1 MNTPNPES
9 KRFHKRSVTC
19 ASIILFLFFILFIR
33 LCYLQLFEHSFY
45 ATLSKRN
52 VISIIPVRPDRGIIY
67 DRNGVVLAKNIPVY
81 SLMIIPGRVKNMKHT
96 INALKKVISLTPQ
109 EIQNFYHIVKQY
121 YPYQA
126 VPLKEQLTEAQVDSF
141 YVNQYQF
148 PGVTVQTNMIRTYPL
163 GNATSDVVGY
173 VGRITA
179 NELTEVNPANYT
191 ASDEIGKAGVESE
204 DEILL
209 HGVMGSEEAEID
221 ATGKVVR
228 ILKKTPPIAGD
239 NIYLTIDSKLQ
250 VYANKLLGKNTG
262 AIVAIQP
269 ATGQVLAMVTKPN
282 YNPNEF
288 VNGLSQAQYDA
299 IINAPDHPMFNR
311 ATRAQYAPGSA
322 IKPFIAFGGLN
333 DGIIDTQDYIYD
345 PGWFRLPGTKH
356 IFHNWKKFGWVN
368 VTKAITVSCDT
379 FFYQLAAVM
388 GIDRVDQTLTQFGF
402 GNLTGINLPMEKPGV
417 VPSPAWK
424 MKALGQPWYEGDT
437 VETGIGQGYI
447 LVTPIQLATAV
458 STMAERGLRFQPTV
472 LLKLQQPNGSI
483 TTMQPIIESPIV
495 AKDPKAWQT
504 VINAMQDVI
513 TNPQGTAY
521 PSFQNITYTAAG
533 KTGTAQVAADNSQ
546 GNVAQIGVR
555 FQNNH
560 FFIVFAPVNN
570 PQIAIAVAVEHI
582 AGMTQ
587 RGVLIARKLLDFY
600 MREQSANASKNI
612 NTAPQ
617 VALPTPQAPA
627 KNTENTAGKVKKQ
640 NLPAPAG
647 PSLLPNETMKSIENK
662 KPVPTN
668 NSNTNANTIPPT
680 TQNNNPAQQTTSK
693 SVIHSAYLDQ
703 LQQEM
708 ETKVKAQMEMQ
719 ADMQNSNQ

>member
-1 MNTPNPES
+1 MIKPACVKDLPRNITALA
-9 KRFHKRSVTC
+9 K
-19 ASIILFLFFILFIR
+19 L
-33 LCYLQLFEHSFY
+33 LQLTPEE
-45 ATLSKRN
+45 
-52 VISIIPVRPDRGIIY
+52 IS
-67 DRNGVVLAKNIPVY
+67 
-81 SLMIIPGRVKNMKHT
+81 
-96 INALKKVISLTPQ
+96 
-109 EIQNFYHIVKQY
+109 NFYRIVKQY
-121 YPYQA
+121 YPYQS
-126 VPLKEQLTEAQVDSF
+126 VPLKQSLSENQVASF
-141 YVNQYQF
+141 YVNQYRF
-148 PGVTVQTNMIRTYPL
+148 PGVEVQTNMIRNYPL
-163 GNATSDVVGY
+163 ANTMSDVVGY
-173 VGRITA
+173 VGRINA
-179 NELTEVNPANYT
+179 NELAQVNPTNYT
-191 ASDEIGKAGVESE
+191 ASDEIGKAGVEAE
-204 DEILL
+204 DEELL
-209 HGVMGSEEAEID
+209 HGTMGSEEAEID
-221 ATGKVVR
+221 ANGKVVR
-228 ILKKTPPIAGD
+228 VLKTTPPVPGD

-250 VYANKLLGKNTG
+250 AYIAGLLGKNVG
-262 AIVAIQP
+262 AVVAIQP
-269 ATGQVLAMVTKPN
+269 ATGQVLALVTKPN
-282 YNPNEF
+282 YDPNMF
-288 VNGLSQAQYDA
+288 VQGMTHAQYREITTD
-299 IINAPDHPMFNR
+299 PEHPLFNR
-311 ATRAQYAPGSA
+311 AIRATYAPGSTV
-322 IKPFIAFGGLN
+322 KPFIAFGALN
-333 DGIIDTQDYIYD
+333 DGVITTQDYIFD
-345 PGWFRLPGTKH
+345 PGFFRLPNTQH
-356 IFHNWKKFGWVN
+356 IFKNWVKKGFGWVN
-368 VTKAITVSCDT
+368 VTKAIRVSCDT
-379 FFYQLAAVM
+379 FFYQLAIVL
-388 GIDRVDQTLTQFGF
+388 GIDRLDQALTQFGF
-402 GNLTGINLPMEKPGV
+402 GQLTGINLPGERAGN

-424 MKALGQPWYEGDT
+424 QKHIGQPWYAGDT
-437 VETGIGQGYI
+437 VVAGIGQGYMTA
-447 LVTPIQLATAV
+447 TPIQLATATAV
-458 STMAERGLRFQPTV
+458 MAERGLRFQPTV
-472 LLKLQQPNGSI
+472 LLKLQQPNGIS
-483 TTMQPIIESPIV
+483 TTMQPIIETPIV